1 MARPKYIPTDRERR
15 VLDHVE
21 NPRYDRQ
28 IVNGL
33 DPFINQSAPEAMRG
47 FYTPIE
53 LSDLKQLKGTD
64 RDVEARM
71 PVKITRHYF
80 EMARSS
86 PALQRL
92 VKASGDETANLEGE
106 EDPASQLD
114 YSPVEGLLHKY
125 ELALLYVISTC
136 SAHCRFCY
144 REDLIARKDIERAD
158 GTVKKKGL
166 ARVNEVTDYIRA
178 HNAAVDANGGRHPET
193 GRPKLREILLSGGDP
208 MVLPNSKLAAWFTAL
223 AEAGAEVIRVGTKEL
238 AFHPDRFD
246 DAFLSMLDL
255 FHEVYPDVAV
265 RLMVH
270 FNHPDELLAKDADG
284 SYAKGENGQ
293 LQWNTSTRRAVD
305 AVVSRGWVSVENQSP
320 IIRGVNDDPDA
331 LRILQR
337 TLKAAGIENHY
348 FFGGRNIVAYKAF
361 NVPIETAWHI
371 LNESQRGL
379 SGVESRARLAVVHFK
394 GKTEVA
400 AVTEEPI
407 PGLPGA
413 ENGVVIFKVLR
424 SPGDARERGKTAI
437 VGRNP
442 EALWFD
448 DYVDRVIIDEAGL
461 FDYLRVRRLTG
472 VPSRI
477 PSRPSGKGQHRLA
490 RLASRQR
497 NGAATKGSTST
508 APRSNRSA
516 SRPVNNARYT
526 RGSWGGGP
534 KRSNSASTSAVVRVL
549 ALKRWRRSS
558 ASMRRCAAE

>member
-1 MARPKYIPTDRERR
+1 MTRTNQPKIRRPKYEPSSRERL
-15 VLDHVE
+15 VLDQVE

-33 DPFINQSAPEAMRG
+33 DPFVDGNAPADMHG
-47 FYTPIE
+47 FYTPVE
-53 LSDLKQLKGTD
+53 LSSLRRLRETD

-80 EMARSS
+80 EMAKTS

-92 VKASGDETANLEGE
+92 VKASADETADLDGD
-106 EDPASQLD
+106 EDPAGQLD

-125 ELALLYVISTC
+125 EMALLYVISTC

-144 REDLIARKDIERAD
+144 REELIARKDIARAD

-166 ARVNEVTDYIRA
+166 AQLKEVTDYIRT
-178 HNAAVDANGGRHPET
+178 HNAAVASNGGKHPET
-193 GRPKLREILLSGGDP
+193 GRPKLREVLLSGGDP
-208 MVLPNSKLAAWFTAL
+208 MVLPNSKLAGWFTAL

-246 DAFLSMLDL
+246 DAFMAMLDR
-255 FHEVYPDVAV
+255 FHEVYPDVAL

-270 FNHPDELLAKDADG
+270 FNHPDELLAKGDDG
-284 SYAKGENGQ
+284 GYIARDGGAY
-293 LQWNTSTRRAVD
+293 QWIPTTRRAVD
-305 AVVSRGWVSVENQSP
+305 EVVARGWISVENQSP

-361 NVPIETAWHI
+361 NVPVETAWRI
-371 LNESQRGL
+371 LNESQQGL
-379 SGVESRARLAVVHFK
+379 SGVEAHARLTLVHFK

-400 AVTEEPI
+400 AVTDEPI

-413 ENGVVIFKVLR
+413 EGGVVVFKVLR
-424 SPGDARERGKTAI
+424 SPADAGDRGRTAI

-448 DYVDRVIIDEAGL
+448 DYDDRVIVDEAGL
-461 FDYLRVRRLTG
+461 FNFQRPQRVRMPAAREG
-472 VPSRI
+472 S
-477 PSRPSGKGQHRLA
+477 PSGGTPRRTPAERRRDEEIHKHR
-490 RLASRQR
+490 
-497 NGAATKGSTST
+497 T
-508 APRSNRSA
+508 APQPR
-516 SRPVNNARYT
+516 T
-526 RGSWGGGP
+526 
-534 KRSNSASTSAVVRVL
+534 
-549 ALKRWRRSS
+549 
-558 ASMRRCAAE
+558 